1 MRPSRHGNGA
11 APARAWIDDAHAEWD
26 REAASYGPDDDD
38 DGDGETDDTPTP
50 IVIVT
55 PWGPDDGPAW
65 LTLRQHEAWDT
76 LSEMYPHAELVDGP
90 AVRVGGVDAEEYH
103 RATAS
108 VLWGRLPLSLPVWQS
123 VFAEPVRVEIDLRPL
138 A

>member
-55 PWGPDDGPAW
+55 PWGDYDDDRRHNW
-65 LTLRQHEAWDT
+65 LTFAQHEAWDT
-76 LSEMYPHAELVDGP
+76 LSEVYPHAELLDGP
-90 AVRVGGVDAEEYH
+90 AVRVGGV
-103 RATAS
+103 TADE
-108 VLWGRLPLSLPVWQS
+108 VPTDLPVWQS
-123 VFAEPVRVEIDLRPL
+123 AFAEPAFVEIDLRPL

>member
-1 MRPSRHGNGA
+1 MRPSPHGNGA

-38 DGDGETDDTPTP
+38 DLDADPDDTPVVP
-50 IVIVT
+50 VS
-55 PWGPDDGPAW
+55 PFDPDSDGGEW

-90 AVRVGGVDAEEYH
+90 AVRIGGVDAEEYR

-108 VLWGRLPLSLPVWQS
+108 VLWGRLPLSLSVWQS
-123 VFAEPVRVEIDLRPL
+123 VMADPVFVEIDLRPL
-138 A
+138 GE

>member
-1 MRPSRHGNGA
+1 MRPSLHGNGA
-11 APARAWIDDAHAEWD
+11 APPRAWLDDAHAEWD
-26 REAASYGPDDDD
+26 REARSYGPDDDD
-38 DGDGETDDTPTP
+38 ALDADPDDTPVVP
-50 IVIVT
+50 VS
-55 PWGPDDGPAW
+55 PFDPDSDGGEW

-90 AVRVGGVDAEEYH
+90 AVRVGGV
-103 RATAS
+103 TADEVS
-108 VLWGRLPLSLPVWQS
+108 TDLPVWQS